1 MKALIATF
9 LGAVTPLAMAAVTV
23 TTGGRGDA
31 GGLVDA
37 VVYLIVLGVIVGILL
52 FLVNRAPFIPPEA
65 KTIIVYVIYFICAIF
80 IINWLLGM
88 TSNGPIFRFR

>member
-1 MKALIATF
+1 MKALIATV

-31 GGLVDA
+31 GGLVDIVIFLVIFA
-37 VVYLIVLGVIVGILL
+37 VVAGILIL
-52 FLVNRAPFIPPEA
+52 LVRKAPFIPPEF
-65 KTIIVYVIYFICAIF
+65 KEIIIYVIYFICAI
-80 IINWLLGM
+80 ILINWLLGF